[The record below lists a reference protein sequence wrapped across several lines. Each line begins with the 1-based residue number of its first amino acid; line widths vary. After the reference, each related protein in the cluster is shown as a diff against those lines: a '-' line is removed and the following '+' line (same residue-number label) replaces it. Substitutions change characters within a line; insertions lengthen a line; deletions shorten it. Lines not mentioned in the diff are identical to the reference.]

1 MSNHPHRPYT
11 DLVEQ
16 IDEAGGVPCQALPE
30 IFFPE
35 DISNKAVREAATAT
49 ARAMCKECPLTLQCF
64 EYAITTNQRYGI
76 WGGTLASER

>member
-1 MSNHPHRPYT
+1 MSHHPHRPYT
-11 DLVEQ
+11 ELVEQ
-16 IDEAGGVPCQALPE
+16 IDAAGGVPCQVIPE

-35 DISNKAVREAATAT
+35 DIAAKTLRDEATAT
-49 ARAMCKECPLTLQCF
+49 ARAMCASCPITMQCF